1 MVNFYCCAK
10 IHLNWRGLSHFPP
23 KDFLNIILNVR
34 KKSESV
40 FYLNDCCLLDHNE
53 NGGDNVRII
62 AADIGRTNKE
72 I

>member
-1 MVNFYCCAK
+1 MQRYIWIGEACHISLQK
-10 IHLNWRGLSHFPP
+10 I
-23 KDFLNIILNVR
+23 FLNIILNIR

-53 NGGDNVRII
+53 NGDDNVRII
-62 AADIGRTNKE
+62 AADIGKTNKE

>member
-1 MVNFYCCAK
+1 MQRYIWIGEACHISLQKV
-10 IHLNWRGLSHFPP
+10 
-23 KDFLNIILNVR
+23 FLNIVLKE

-40 FYLNDCCLLDHNE
+40 FYLNDCCLLDHDE

-62 AADIGRTNKE
+62 AADIGRTHKE